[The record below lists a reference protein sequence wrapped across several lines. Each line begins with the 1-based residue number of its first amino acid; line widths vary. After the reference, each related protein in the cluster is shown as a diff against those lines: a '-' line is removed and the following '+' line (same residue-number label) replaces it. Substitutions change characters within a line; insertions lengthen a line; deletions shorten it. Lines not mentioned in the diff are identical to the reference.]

1 MVPAVNPDGGRSVL
15 VVDDDD
21 AIREVVAEVLRD
33 EGYGVICAANGAQAL
48 DALGRGPLPHLIL
61 LDLMM
66 PVMSGWE
73 LLEHLQQHDDMC
85 RIPVVV
91 VSAMAAPG
99 VSEHLSKPIEL
110 DLLLE
115 TVNRWT
121 KGLAV

>member
-1 MVPAVNPDGGRSVL
+1 MSTLPAQSEARDRSVL
-15 VVDDDD
+15 IVDDDD

-48 DALGRGPLPHLIL
+48 EALGNEPLPHLIL

-73 LLEHLQQHDDMC
+73 LLEHLQGSDRTSH
-85 RIPVVV
+85 IPVVI

-99 VSEHLSKPIEL
+99 VSEHLSKPIAL
-110 DLLLE
+110 DVLLD
-115 TVNRWT
+115 TVQRWT
-121 KGLAV
+121 H